1 MDEEGIEAP
10 RQFRVIPRQLLA
22 SMTVVA
28 TVIVAITAAL
38 MAFTPVRQLIP
49 GYGTEEIRRD
59 ARLNTLR
66 LLALEDSLAAQSVYV
81 DRLRTLI
88 TGEPVGDGA
97 GTGSEDGVA
106 TATPAGEP
114 PDMMGR
120 SAADRGD
127 HTEPTVTLAA
137 LSGAGS
143 GGAVESAGRYL
154 TGPQF
159 PVMPPVAGLMTRGF
173 EPEIG
178 HFAVDVATQAGS
190 MVRSIADGYVI
201 LADWTHEGGLALAV
215 QHGSGYVSVY
225 KHNQRLL
232 KNVGDRV
239 WTREAIAVSGNT
251 GEVTTGPHVH
261 FELWR
266 DGLALDPRYYFLPM

>member
-22 SMTVVA
+22 SVTVVA

-66 LLALEDSLAAQSVYV
+66 LLALEDSLAAQSVYI

-127 HTEPTVTLAA
+127 HMEPTVTLAA

-201 LADWTHEGGLALAV
+201 LADWTHEGGHALAV